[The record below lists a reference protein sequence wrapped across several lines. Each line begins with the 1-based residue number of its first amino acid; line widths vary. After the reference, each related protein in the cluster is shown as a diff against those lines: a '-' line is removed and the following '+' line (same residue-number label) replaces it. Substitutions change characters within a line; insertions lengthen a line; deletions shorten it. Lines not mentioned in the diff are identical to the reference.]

1 MTARHS
7 NRFRVS
13 VNTSPH
19 RLEEKTRKNNK
30 KKAFGQIQSIGGK
43 DNGIVGAVG
52 DDVVDHFWIFCS
64 ALSPSIFSMRSFWAD
79 EEVDNL

>member
-19 RLEEKTRKNNK
+19 RLIDDDGYNYDDDIDEDEDEDEDEDDS
-30 KKAFGQIQSIGGK
+30 KAISPMRCF
-43 DNGIVGAVG
+43 
-52 DDVVDHFWIFCS
+52 S
-64 ALSPSIFSMRSFWAD
+64 ALLHFTYSMRSS
-79 EEVDNL
+79 